1 MKFLSERFI
10 VLLLAILP
18 AFVFGPAIAAE
29 DLLEPGIAFRFS
41 AKIVDPKTVEVR
53 YQIADGYYMYRNRF
67 RFTAA
72 QGSVKFGAPR
82 LPAGAIREDE
92 FFGKVEIY
100 RGTLVIDLPVRS
112 PVSAAGFTL
121 SAVSQ
126 GCADIGV
133 CYTPLTQSVKLLPA
147 AFSDGGPGN
156 SSKSS
161 GLLARLQARAAPSAG
176 EEEFLPVEKAFAVE
190 VRAADTQTLVARLSP
205 AESYYLYRD
214 KIRFA
219 IGPDENAA
227 IDTVQLPR
235 GEPKR
240 DPNFGETEVFHSPV
254 QALIRLRRNT
264 PEQIHLVLNVGF
276 QGCSE
281 KGLCYPP
288 VTRQHPIE
296 LAALATSA
304 DPTQS
309 FAEAESRRADGSIQ
323 QPAEDRKIAGLLRT
337 GNFWLVMVSFLGFGL
352 LLSFTP
358 CVLPMIPILSGV
370 IAGQGAKVT
379 RLRAFT
385 LSATYVL
392 GMALAYAIAGVLAGL
407 SGTLLS
413 AALQNPWVLGGF
425 AGVFVLLALSMFGL
439 YDLQLPTAWQ
449 TGATDTSN
457 RLTRGT
463 LAGVFVM
470 GALSAVIVG
479 PCVAAPLAGALLYV
493 SQSRDV
499 LLGGAALFMMGLG
512 MGLPLLVIGASA
524 GALLPKAGAWMQ
536 TVKHFFGVLLLGAA
550 MWIISPLIPSIAQM
564 LCWSALL
571 IISGIYLHAI
581 DPLPAGARGFRK
593 FWKGVGVIALL
604 LGVALLIGG
613 LSGGRDLLQPLSGLR
628 MRAGGEESQTPF
640 VRVASVTELDR
651 ALALAGKP
659 VMLDFYADWCISCKE
674 MERLTFRDENVKK
687 RLAAMLLLQVDV
699 TANSADDAAL
709 LKRFGLFG
717 APGIIFF
724 DRKGREIEG
733 SRVIGYR
740 SAERFLPILKQVA
753 YAH

>member
-1 MKFLSERFI
+1 
-10 VLLLAILP
+10 
-18 AFVFGPAIAAE
+18 
-29 DLLEPGIAFRFS
+29 
-41 AKIVDPKTVEVR
+41 
-53 YQIADGYYMYRNRF
+53 
-67 RFTAA
+67 
-72 QGSVKFGAPR
+72 
-82 LPAGAIREDE
+82 
-92 FFGKVEIY
+92 
-100 RGTLVIDLPVRS
+100 
-112 PVSAAGFTL
+112 
-121 SAVSQ
+121 
-126 GCADIGV
+126 
-133 CYTPLTQSVKLLPA
+133 
-147 AFSDGGPGN
+147 
-156 SSKSS
+156 
-161 GLLARLQARAAPSAG
+161 
-176 EEEFLPVEKAFAVE
+176 
-190 VRAADTQTLVARLSP
+190 
-205 AESYYLYRD
+205 
-214 KIRFA
+214 
-219 IGPDENAA
+219 
-227 IDTVQLPR
+227 
-235 GEPKR
+235 
-240 DPNFGETEVFHSPV
+240 
-254 QALIRLRRNT
+254 
-264 PEQIHLVLNVGF
+264 
-276 QGCSE
+276 
-281 KGLCYPP
+281 
-288 VTRQHPIE
+288 
-296 LAALATSA
+296 
-304 DPTQS
+304 
-309 FAEAESRRADGSIQ
+309 
-323 QPAEDRKIAGLLRT
+323 
-337 GNFWLVMVSFLGFGL
+337 
-352 LLSFTP
+352 
-358 CVLPMIPILSGV
+358 MIPILSGV